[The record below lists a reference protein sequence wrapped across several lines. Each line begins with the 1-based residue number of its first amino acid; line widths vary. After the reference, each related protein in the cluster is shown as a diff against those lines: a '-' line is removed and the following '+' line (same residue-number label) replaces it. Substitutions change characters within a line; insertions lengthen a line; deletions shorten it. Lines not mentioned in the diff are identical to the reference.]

1 MNPQVFLTGAQTAD
15 GGAAPVA
22 TGRPPAA
29 KPLVTRRSAGLILL
43 GAACSATAILQIRP
57 LKSDEAV
64 PGGEAFD
71 EMYLGR
77 RIVGT
82 ALPGPETAGG
92 GAWQVA
98 VDGEPLHLMRRADGT
113 YLSMVDHYAAHPTAL
128 AATKAAVAEL
138 GDQKLRPHEGER

>member
-1 MNPQVFLTGAQTAD
+1 MNPQVFLTGAQTVD

-43 GAACSATAILQIRP
+43 GAACSATAVLQIRP
-57 LKSDEAV
+57 FERGGPAPEA
-64 PGGEAFD
+64 EAFD

-82 ALPGPETAGG
+82 LPAGPGAAGA
-92 GAWQVA
+92 GAWQVT

-128 AATKAAVAEL
+128 GAAKAAVAEL
-138 GDQKLRPHEGER
+138 GDQKLRPHEGGR